1 MLDSTGRLIG
11 MNTMIYSKSGTSAG
25 IGFAVPTVT
34 IARVVPQLIKLGHVE
49 QVGIG
54 VDIDPE
60 QRIERRLGLRGVII
74 LAVRPDGPAAT
85 AGVKGLRRT
94 LNGLELGDVIVG
106 LDEKPVNDYDD
117 LYSIL
122 DAKKAGDE
130 IRVTV
135 TRNGRERVELSMK
148 VVTLT

>member
-1 MLDSTGRLIG
+1 
-11 MNTMIYSKSGTSAG
+11 
-25 IGFAVPTVT
+25 VT

-60 QRIERRLGLRGVII
+60 QRIERRLGLRGVVI
-74 LAVRPDGPAAT
+74 LAVRPDGPAAI

-122 DAKKAGDE
+122 DAKKAGDQ

-135 TRNGRERVELSMK
+135 TRNGRERIELSMK
-148 VVTLT
+148 VVTLI